1 LGLDTD
7 INELNYGITNFD
19 NIFSALMTIFQ
30 CITMEGWTKIMN
42 IYEDASTAWFVN
54 MYFILCVVINS
65 FFLLNLTIAVMLM
78 KYEELDK
85 NQSANSKHQEELK
98 QIGQEIKLPIA
109 LTHFLIQQD
118 SIQIQSGAGKMLKD
132 EDSFIK

>member
-1 LGLDTD
+1 
-7 INELNYGITNFD
+7 
-19 NIFSALMTIFQ
+19 
-30 CITMEGWTKIMN
+30 MN

-98 QIGQEIKLPIA
+98 
-109 LTHFLIQQD
+109 
-118 SIQIQSGAGKMLKD
+118 
-132 EDSFIK
+132 